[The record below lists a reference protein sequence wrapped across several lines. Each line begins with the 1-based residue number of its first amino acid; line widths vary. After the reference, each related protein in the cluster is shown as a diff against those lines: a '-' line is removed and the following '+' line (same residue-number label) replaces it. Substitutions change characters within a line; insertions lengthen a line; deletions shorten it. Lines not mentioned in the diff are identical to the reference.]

1 MRIAEL
7 MTTPAIT
14 VPGETTVSEAL
25 QLLDRNQLT
34 TLPVVD
40 RQGRLVG
47 VVSEA
52 DLIPDMLL
60 VEDRVPSYP
69 LRLSAVFRPRRVA
82 ELMTHLVM
90 SVRSDEDVDGAIDL
104 LRETMVKSLPVVEHE
119 QVVGVIS
126 RSDVIHYLAGR
137 DSRIRNDIFDLLR
150 ERELDWQVEVDDGIV
165 RILGTSG
172 ELDRQRAESIAG
184 SVAGVVAVHVP

>member
-1 MRIAEL
+1 MRITEL

-14 VPGETTVSEAL
+14 VLGETT
-25 QLLDRNQLT
+25 
-34 TLPVVD
+34 
-40 RQGRLVG
+40 
-47 VVSEA
+47 VSEA
-52 DLIPDMLL
+52 DLIPDTLL

-90 SVRSDEDVDGAIDL
+90 SVRSDEDIDGAIDL
-104 LRETMVKSLPVVEHE
+104 LREAMAKSLPVVERE

-126 RSDVIHYLAGR
+126 RSDLIHYLAGR
-137 DSRIRNDIFDLLR
+137 DARIRNDILDLLR
-150 ERELDWQVEVDDGIV
+150 ERELDWKVEVDDGIV
-165 RILGTSG
+165 RILGTTG

-184 SVAGVVAVHVP
+184 SVAGVIAVHAP